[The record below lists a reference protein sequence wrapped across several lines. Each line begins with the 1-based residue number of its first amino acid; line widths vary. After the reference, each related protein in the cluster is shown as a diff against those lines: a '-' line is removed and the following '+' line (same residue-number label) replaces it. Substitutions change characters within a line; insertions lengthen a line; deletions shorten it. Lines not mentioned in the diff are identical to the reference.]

1 MEVIPTY
8 HVAAVASPRRH
19 SNDRAAPSPEDA
31 KQPEHKSVLF
41 SAGLE
46 TAYLAFTL

>member
-1 MEVIPTY
+1 MEVSPIY

-19 SNDRAAPSPEDA
+19 SNDRAPSPEEA
-31 KQPEHKSVLF
+31 KQPEHKTVLF

-46 TAYLAFTL
+46 TAYLAFMV